1 MRNETVCTPTQRL
14 QKKLEELSC
23 DLDHVPEGAEAI
35 EGLRTS
41 LQDVISE
48 LESFKS
54 SLGCLCSQSK
64 KAA

>member
-1 MRNETVCTPTQRL
+1 VCTPTQRL

-23 DLDHVPEGAEAI
+23 DLDHMPEDADAI
-35 EGLRTS
+35 EGLKHS

-48 LESFKS
+48 LEEFKS
-54 SLGCLCSQSK
+54 SLGNLCSQSK